1 MTVRAPRA
9 MTNCLEKVAEC
20 CCLSIGVGLRDFG
33 GLGPDCNIPRSA
45 LQKPASI
52 QLCRLSGLAWLGLLR
67 LFIYY
72 LLLSPF
78 VRRLHCN
85 LMHPKRALTV
95 VHLLPHFHMERY
107 TLLRGLVEWDQT
119 PQSLTA
125 A

>member
-1 MTVRAPRA
+1 MLLPEYRGGSQRFRWTRTRLQHP
-9 MTNCLEKVAEC
+9 T
-20 CCLSIGVGLRDFG
+20 LSPTEARINPAL
-33 GLGPDCNIPRSA
+33 SA
-45 LQKPASI
+45 LW
-52 QLCRLSGLAWLGLLR
+52 LGWLGLLR
-67 LFIYY
+67 FFIYY